1 MDHRVKPGDDDLN
14 WYDRCI
20 AYSARG
26 YTPSEAPAAEAF
38 TYEHFRDDALA
49 VLDHL
54 GIEAAHLVGLSMGA
68 YSSLQVG
75 LISPERVLSLTLAG
89 VGSGSEPARIEA
101 FRESAQRNA
110 RDFETLGSPEVAK
123 TYGQSPNRIAFKV
136 KDPRGFVE
144 FMAALARHDA
154 QGSAHTQ
161 RGFQGGRPSLYAF
174 EEQIRRLTRPVL
186 IVVGDEDDA
195 CIEPSLFLKQ
205 KHSGRRAGDV
215 SEDRPRPQSRA
226 ILPRGVLEDGA
237 TAPVR
242 RVGSIRAVQG
252 RRTMTSLLDALP
264 KLRPINR
271 GYLGVRRAARREC
284 FPHQRRAKFQK
295 RPYFSVDGAHGQGA
309 KYAAKYAN
317 KAV

>member
-1 MDHRVKPGDDDLN
+1 MTISIGMTVIARPILFLHEFAADYASWEPQLRYFSRRH
-14 WYDRCI
+14 RCI

-215 SEDRPRPQSRA
+215 SEDRPRPQSR
-226 ILPRGVLEDGA
+226 GA
-237 TAPVR
+237 
-242 RVGSIRAVQG
+242 GAVQ
-252 RRTMTSLLDALP
+252 RNARALP
-264 KLRPINR
+264 GAGGSGSLA
-271 GYLGVRRAARREC
+271 AARSCLAACLRMG
-284 FPHQRRAKFQK
+284 PRRQ
-295 RPYFSVDGAHGQGA
+295 SVALAQSGPSRDVGP
-309 KYAAKYAN
+309 
-317 KAV
+317 